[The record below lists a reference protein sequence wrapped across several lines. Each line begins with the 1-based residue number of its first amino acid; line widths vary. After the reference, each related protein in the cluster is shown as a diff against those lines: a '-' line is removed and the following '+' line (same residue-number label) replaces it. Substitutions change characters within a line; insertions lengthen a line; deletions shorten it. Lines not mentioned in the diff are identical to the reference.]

1 MSLSSCG
8 KIQPMDVLPIDAFLP
23 QIIALL
29 PRQGALVLTAEPG
42 AGKTTRVPPAL
53 LEAGI
58 LSASAPR
65 IVVLQPRRIAAKAVA
80 ARIADERGWMLGDQV
95 GYQVRMEKLVR
106 ANTALRIMTEGIL
119 ARQLLD
125 DPSLEHVGA
134 VILDEFHERSIH
146 SDLTLAMLR
155 QVQRTIRPDLLI
167 LVMSATL
174 DAQKVADY
182 LDNAPVLSVPGR
194 LYPVRTI
201 YQTGSEGRLE
211 DRVMSALRA
220 ALELENTGHILVFL
234 PGAMEINRCAAV
246 ARNLPLAVHC
256 AIRTLYGSMP
266 LEAQVNV
273 LKACPQRK
281 IIFSTNI
288 AETSLTIDGVMVVID
303 SGLVRQA
310 SLDAQRG
317 VDRLD
322 LIQISKA
329 SADQRMGRAGRT
341 APGLCIRLWPE
352 LQTKHL
358 KDFEIPEIKRVD
370 LAESILTLYAWDR
383 HGPQG
388 FEFFESPPVQRAES
402 AVELLRE
409 LGALEPI
416 SDGLRL
422 TALGR
427 KLLEL
432 PLHPRLGRLM
442 LAAVQSGKA
451 ALGCVLA
458 ALISE
463 RDIVSSRRDQRAPGA
478 GDSDVLIRVMA
489 LAEKGAHGASV
500 TIDAMGASR
509 VRAVAN
515 ELGRLIGS
523 KIDLSQVSSSTDSSE
538 IGDLLLRAYPERI
551 CRRRETDPARAVMVG
566 GGGVRMGPGS
576 VVLGAP
582 LFVAVDISASNSPS
596 EAMVHIASA
605 ITRQQLA
612 NMYPESIREEKSIEI
627 AEGRILAHRR
637 VLYRDLVLEEFADSQ
652 PDPAEFQ
659 KVAIAYIVQRM
670 PEFLQRDVALRRL
683 AARLVMLRNAMPE
696 KQVPVINPADL
707 TTLLASQAMDAGA
720 LRKIIAGD
728 GLAAAIESTLD
739 HAITRLLAAAAPA
752 HLTMPNGR
760 TAELDYRDDGTPV
773 LSVRLQDLFGFQD
786 TPRIAGGRVPVLLE
800 ILGPNHRPVQITN
813 DLAGFWSGSY
823 ALVRKDLRA
832 RYPKHA
838 WPENPAQAQPVVRRD
853 RRDRK

>member
-1 MSLSSCG
+1 MRFCRKLSRCCRG
-8 KIQPMDVLPIDAFLP
+8 G
-23 QIIALL
+23 
-29 PRQGALVLTAEPG
+29 GALVLTAEPG

-58 LSASAPR
+58 LPAHAPR

-80 ARIADERGWMLGDQV
+80 ARIAEEHGWILGDQV
-95 GYQVRMEKLVR
+95 GYQVRMEKLLR
-106 ANTALRIMTEGIL
+106 ADTALRIITERIL

-125 DPSLEHVGA
+125 DPSLENVGA
-134 VILDEFHERSIH
+134 VILDEFHERSVH

-174 DAQKVADY
+174 DARKVADY

-201 YQTGSEGRLE
+201 YQPGSDGRLE
-211 DRVMSALRA
+211 DRVISAVRA
-220 ALELENTGHILVFL
+220 ALELENIGHILVFL
-234 PGAMEINRCAAV
+234 PGAMEITRCASA
-246 ARNLPLAVHC
+246 ARALPPAARC

-266 LEAQVNV
+266 LDAQINV
-273 LKACPQRK
+273 LKASAQRK

-288 AETSLTIDGVMVVID
+288 AETSLTIDGVRVVID

-310 SLDAQRG
+310 SLDAQSG

-322 LIQISKA
+322 LVQISKA

-358 KDFEIPEIKRVD
+358 RDFEIPEINRVD
-370 LAESILTLYAWDR
+370 LAQSLLTLYAWDR
-383 HGPQG
+383 HGPRG
-388 FEFFESPPVQRAES
+388 FDFFESPPEQRAES

-422 TALGR
+422 TAIGK

-442 LAAVQSGKA
+442 LSAMQCGKG

-458 ALISE
+458 AIISE
-463 RDIVSSRRDQRAPGA
+463 RDIVSSRSGQHGAGA
-478 GDSDVLIRVMA
+478 GDSDILIRVMA
-489 LAEKGAHGASV
+489 LAPTGAHGASAM
-500 TIDAMGASR
+500 IDAMAASR
-509 VRAVAN
+509 VRAVADA
-515 ELGRLIGS
+515 LGRLIGS
-523 KIDLSQVSSSTDSSE
+523 KIDFTRVAGSTDSAE
-538 IGDLLLRAYPERI
+538 IGELLLRAYPERL
-551 CRRRETDPARAVMVG
+551 CRRRETDAMRAVMVG

-576 VVLGAP
+576 VVLRAP
-582 LFVAVDISASNSPS
+582 LFVAVDISASNRSG
-596 EAMVHIASA
+596 EALVHIASA
-605 ITRQQLA
+605 ITRERLA
-612 NMYPESIREEKSIEI
+612 RLYPEAIREEKSMEI
-627 AEGRILAHRR
+627 ADGRVLAYRK
-637 VLYRDLVLEEFADSQ
+637 VLYRDLVLEQFADSD
-652 PDPAEFQ
+652 PDPEEFQ
-659 KVAIAYIVQRM
+659 KAAAAYIVQRL
-670 PEFLQRDVALRRL
+670 PEFMQRHAALRRL
-683 AARLVMLRNAMPE
+683 SGRLAMLRKAMPE
-696 KQVPVINPADL
+696 KHIPAISPADL
-707 TTLLASQAMDAGA
+707 LPLLESGATNAAA

-728 GLAAAIESTLD
+728 GLAAAIESNLD
-739 HAITRLLAAAAPA
+739 HAVTRLLAEAAPVRLA
-752 HLTMPNGR
+752 MPNGR

-773 LSVRLQDLFGFQD
+773 LSVRVQDLFGFQD

-800 ILGPNHRPVQITN
+800 ILGPNHRPVQITH

-838 WPENPAQAQPVVRRD
+838 WPENPAQAQPILRRD
-853 RRDRK
+853 RRK

>member
-1 MSLSSCG
+1 MRLTSRG
-8 KIQPMDVLPIDAFLP
+8 KIPAMNVLPIDAFMP
-23 QIIALL
+23 QIITLL
-29 PRQGALVLTAEPG
+29 PRKRALVLTAEPG

-53 LEAGI
+53 VEAGI

-65 IVVLQPRRIAAKAVA
+65 ILVLQPRRIAAKAVA
-80 ARIADERGWMLGDQV
+80 ARIAEERGWTLGNQV
-95 GYQVRMEKLVR
+95 GYQVRMEKLFR
-106 ANTALRIMTEGIL
+106 ADTPLRIMTEGIL

-174 DAQKVADY
+174 DARKVADY

-201 YQTGSEGRLE
+201 YQPGSDGRLE
-211 DRVMSALRA
+211 DRVMAAVRA
-220 ALELENTGHILVFL
+220 ALNLENTGHILVFL
-234 PGAMEINRCAAV
+234 PGSVEITRCAAAAKALPV
-246 ARNLPLAVHC
+246 AAHC

-266 LEAQVNV
+266 LEAQINV
-273 LKACPQRK
+273 LKASTQRK

-288 AETSLTIDGVMVVID
+288 AETSLTIDGVKVVID

-358 KDFEIPEIKRVD
+358 KDFDIPEIKRVD
-370 LAESILTLYAWDR
+370 LAQSILTLYAWDR
-383 HGPQG
+383 HGPRG
-388 FEFFESPPVQRAES
+388 FEFFEPPPEQRVES

-416 SDGLRL
+416 SGGLRL
-422 TALGR
+422 TVIGK

-442 LAAVQSGKA
+442 LSAVQSGKG

-463 RDIVSSRRDQRAPGA
+463 RDIVSSRKDHRTAAA
-478 GDSDVLIRVMA
+478 GDSDVLIRVLA
-489 LAEKGAHGASV
+489 LAEKSTHSAV
-500 TIDAMGASR
+500 TIDAMAASR

-523 KIDLSQVSSSTDSSE
+523 RIDLAHVADNADSTVIS
-538 IGDLLLRAYPERI
+538 DLLLRAYPERI
-551 CRRRETDPARAVMVG
+551 CRRREADATRAVMVG

-576 VVLGAP
+576 VVLRAP
-582 LFVAVDISASNSPS
+582 LFVAVDISASNSPG

-605 ITRQQLA
+605 ISRQQLA
-612 NMYPESIREEKSIEI
+612 DMYPEAIREEKNIDI
-627 AEGRILAHRR
+627 ADGRILAYRK

-652 PDPAEFQ
+652 PDPQEFQ
-659 KVAIAYIVQRM
+659 KVAVAYIVQHL
-670 PEFLQRDVALRRL
+670 PEFLQRHAALRRL
-683 AARLVMLRNAMPE
+683 AARLTMLRKALPE
-696 KQVPVINPADL
+696 KHIPAINPADL
-707 TTLLASQAMDAGA
+707 TTLLASDAMDAEA
-720 LRKIIAGD
+720 LRNIITGD

-739 HAITRLLAAAAPA
+739 HALTRLLAAAVPT
-752 HLTMPNGR
+752 HLAMPNGR

-800 ILGPNHRPVQITN
+800 ILGPNHRPVQTTS

-838 WPENPAQAQPVVRRD
+838 WPENPAQAQPILRRD

>member
-53 LEAGI
+53 LEPGI
-58 LSASAPR
+58 LPAHAPR

-80 ARIADERGWMLGDQV
+80 ARIAQERGWTLGHQV
-95 GYQVRMEKLVR
+95 GYQVRMEKLLR
-106 ANTALRIMTEGIL
+106 ADTALRIMTEGIL

-125 DPSLEHVGA
+125 DPSLENVGA

-182 LDNAPVLSVPGR
+182 LDHAPVLSVPGR

-201 YQTGSEGRLE
+201 YQPGSDGRLE
-211 DRVMSALRA
+211 DRVMSAVRT

-234 PGAMEINRCAAV
+234 PGAMEITRCAA
-246 ARNLPLAVHC
+246 AAKASWANH
-256 AIRTLYGSMP
+256 AIGTLYGSMP
-266 LEAQVNV
+266 LDAQINV
-273 LKACPQRK
+273 LKAGTQRK

-288 AETSLTIDGVMVVID
+288 AETSLTIDGVRVVID

-322 LIQISKA
+322 LVQISKA
-329 SADQRMGRAGRT
+329 SADQRLGRAGRT

-358 KDFEIPEIKRVD
+358 RDFEIPEIKRVD
-370 LAESILTLYAWDR
+370 LAQSILTLYAWDR

-388 FEFFESPPVQRAES
+388 FDFFDAPPEQRIES

-409 LGALEPI
+409 LGALELI
-416 SDGLRL
+416 LDGLRL
-422 TALGR
+422 TALGK

-442 LAAVQSGKA
+442 LSAMQCGKG
-451 ALGCVLA
+451 ALGSVLA

-463 RDIVSSRRDQRAPGA
+463 RDIVSSRRDQRGAGA
-478 GDSDVLIRVMA
+478 GDSDVLIRVIA
-489 LAEKGAHGASV
+489 LAEAGAYSGST
-500 TIDAMGASR
+500 TIDAAGASR
-509 VRAVAN
+509 VRAVADS
-515 ELGRLIGS
+515 LGRLIGS
-523 KIDLSQVSSSTDSSE
+523 KIDFTRVAAHADWAT
-538 IGDLLLRAYPERI
+538 IGELLLQAYPERV
-551 CRRRETDPARAVMVG
+551 CRRRETDAMRAVMVG

-582 LFVAVDISASNSPS
+582 LFVAVDIAASNSS
-596 EAMVHIASA
+596 GEALVHIASA
-605 ITRQQLA
+605 ITREQLA
-612 NMYPESIREEKSIEI
+612 RLCPHAIREEKNIEI
-627 AEGRILAHRR
+627 VDGRVLAYRK
-637 VLYRDLVLEEFADSQ
+637 VLYRDLVLEQFADSQ
-652 PDPAEFQ
+652 PDPEEFQ
-659 KVAIAYIVQRM
+659 KAAAAYIAQHLPDFMQRHA
-670 PEFLQRDVALRRL
+670 ALRRL
-683 AARLVMLRNAMPE
+683 SGRLAMLRKAMPE
-696 KQVPVINPADL
+696 KLIPALSPGDL
-707 TTLLASQAMDAGA
+707 LPLLESGSLNAGE
-720 LRKIIAGD
+720 LRKLIAGE
-728 GLAAAIESTLD
+728 GLAAAIESNLD
-739 HAITRLLAAAAPA
+739 YAVTRLLAEAAPSDLA
-752 HLTMPNGR
+752 LPNGR
-760 TAELDYRDDGTPV
+760 SAELDYRDDGTPV

-800 ILGPNHRPVQITN
+800 ILGPNHRPVQITH
-813 DLAGFWSGSY
+813 DLAGFWAGSY

-838 WPENPAQAQPVVRRD
+838 WPENPAQAQPILRRD
-853 RRDRK
+853 RRK

>member
-1 MSLSSCG
+1 MN
-8 KIQPMDVLPIDAFLP
+8 VLPIDTFLP
-23 QIIALL
+23 QIISLL
-29 PRQGALVLTAEPG
+29 SRQQALVLTAEPG

-58 LSASAPR
+58 LSAGAPR
-65 IVVLQPRRIAAKAVA
+65 IIVLQPRRVAAKAVA
-80 ARIADERGWMLGDQV
+80 ARIAEERGWTLGHQV

-106 ANTALRIMTEGIL
+106 ADTALRIMTEGIL

-125 DPSLEHVGA
+125 DPSLEHIGA

-174 DAQKVADY
+174 DAQKVAQY

-194 LYPVRTI
+194 LYPVQTI
-201 YQTGSEGRLE
+201 YHPGSEGRLE

-220 ALELENTGHILVFL
+220 ALELENNGHILVFL

-246 ARNLPLAVHC
+246 ARTLPLAAHY

-288 AETSLTIDGVMVVID
+288 AETSLTIDGVKVVID

-341 APGLCIRLWPE
+341 APGVCIRLWPE

-370 LAESILTLYAWDR
+370 LAQSILTLYAWDR
-383 HGPQG
+383 HGPEG
-388 FEFFESPPVQRAES
+388 FEFFESPPAHRTES

-422 TALGR
+422 TVIGKKMLD
-427 KLLEL
+427 L
-432 PLHPRLGRLM
+432 PLHPRLGRLIL
-442 LAAVQSGKA
+442 LAMHSGKN
-451 ALGCVLA
+451 ALGALLA
-458 ALISE
+458 ALISQ
-463 RDIVSSRRDQRAPGA
+463 RDIVSSRKDQRGA
-478 GDSDVLIRVMA
+478 GVGDSDVLIRVMA

-500 TIDAMGASR
+500 TIDAMGAAQ

-515 ELGRLIGS
+515 ELGRLIDA
-523 KIDLSQVSSSTDSSE
+523 KIDFSHIAGSTNSAE
-538 IGDLLLRAYPERI
+538 IGELLLRAYPERI
-551 CRRRETDPARAVMVG
+551 CRRRETDASRAVMVG

-576 VVLGAP
+576 VVLRAP
-582 LFVAVDISASNSPS
+582 LFVAVDISVSNSPG

-605 ITRQQLA
+605 ITYQQLL
-612 NMYPESIREEKSIEI
+612 NMYPESIREKKSIEI
-627 AEGRILAHRR
+627 ADGRILAHRR
-637 VLYRDLVLEEFADSQ
+637 VLYRDLVLEEFVDSQ
-652 PDPAEFQ
+652 PDPEEFR

-670 PEFLQRDVALRRL
+670 PEYLQRDAALRRL
-683 AARLVMLRNAMPE
+683 AARMAMLRKAMPE
-696 KQVPVINPADL
+696 QHIRDLNPADL
-707 TTLLASQAMDAGA
+707 RSLLESGSLNPAA
-720 LRKIIAGD
+720 LRKLIAGD
-728 GLAAAIESTLD
+728 GLAAAIESNLD
-739 HAITRLLAAAAPA
+739 YAVARLLAEAAPS
-752 HLTMPNGR
+752 HLALPNGR
-760 TAELDYRDDGTPV
+760 SAELDYRDDGTPV
-773 LSVRLQDLFGFQD
+773 LSARLQDLFGFQD

-800 ILGPNHRPVQITN
+800 ILGPNHRPVQITH

-838 WPENPAQAQPVVRRD
+838 WPENPAQAQPVLRRY
-853 RRDRK
+853 RRNGN

>member
-1 MSLSSCG
+1 
-8 KIQPMDVLPIDAFLP
+8 
-23 QIIALL
+23 
-29 PRQGALVLTAEPG
+29 
-42 AGKTTRVPPAL
+42 
-53 LEAGI
+53 
-58 LSASAPR
+58 
-65 IVVLQPRRIAAKAVA
+65 
-80 ARIADERGWMLGDQV
+80 
-95 GYQVRMEKLVR
+95 MEKLLR
-106 ANTALRIMTEGIL
+106 ADTALRIITEGIL

-125 DPSLEHVGA
+125 DPSLENVGA

-174 DAQKVADY
+174 DARKVADY

-201 YQTGSEGRLE
+201 YQPGGDGRLE
-211 DRVMSALRA
+211 DRVMSAVRA

-234 PGAMEINRCAAV
+234 PGAMEITRCAA
-246 ARNLPLAVHC
+246 AAKALPPAAQY

-266 LEAQVNV
+266 LDAQINV
-273 LKACPQRK
+273 LKASTQRK

-288 AETSLTIDGVMVVID
+288 AETSLTIDGVRVVID

-358 KDFEIPEIKRVD
+358 RDFEIPEIKRMD
-370 LAESILTLYAWDR
+370 LAQSILTLYAWDR
-383 HGPQG
+383 HGPRG
-388 FEFFESPPVQRAES
+388 FEFFEPPPEQRAES

-409 LGALEPI
+409 LGALELI

-422 TALGR
+422 TMIGK

-442 LAAVQSGKA
+442 LSAMQCGKG

-463 RDIVSSRRDQRAPGA
+463 RDIVSSRRDQRGAGA

-489 LAEKGAHGASV
+489 LAPTGAHGTSAM
-500 TIDAMGASR
+500 IDAMAASR
-509 VRAVAN
+509 VRAVADA
-515 ELGRLIGS
+515 LGRLIGS
-523 KIDLSQVSSSTDSSE
+523 KIDFTRVAGSADPAE
-538 IGDLLLRAYPERI
+538 IGELLLRAYPERV
-551 CRRRETDPARAVMVG
+551 CRRRETDAMRAVMVG

-576 VVLGAP
+576 VVLRAP
-582 LFVAVDISASNSPS
+582 LFVAVDISASNSPG
-596 EAMVHIASA
+596 EALVHIASA
-605 ITRQQLA
+605 ITHEQLA
-612 NMYPESIREEKSIEI
+612 RMYPEAIREEKSIEI
-627 AEGRILAHRR
+627 ADGRVLAYRK
-637 VLYRDLVLEEFADSQ
+637 VLYRDLVLEQFADSE
-652 PDPAEFQ
+652 PDPEEFQ
-659 KVAIAYIVQRM
+659 KAAAAHIAERL
-670 PEFLQRDVALRRL
+670 PEFMQRHAALRRL
-683 AARLVMLRNAMPE
+683 SGRLAMLRKAMPE
-696 KQVPVINPADL
+696 KHIPAISPAEL
-707 TTLLASQAMDAGA
+707 LSLLASSAVNAAA

-728 GLAAAIESTLD
+728 GLATAIESNLD
-739 HAITRLLAAAAPA
+739 HAVTRLLAEAAPV
-752 HLTMPNGR
+752 HLAMPNGR

-800 ILGPNHRPVQITN
+800 ILGPNHRPVQITH

-823 ALVRKDLRA
+823 AMVRKDLRA
-832 RYPKHA
+832 RYPKNA
-838 WPENPAQAQPVVRRD
+838 WPENPAQAQPLLRRD